1 MSFQL
6 KKNEL
11 TDSIIP
17 RDNQL
22 QPNDNP
28 IFNRRCFTM
37 LISGSKG
44 SGKTSLLLSLLSTPK
59 KQGGLMKEF
68 DRIYLVSPTARNDAK
83 LDDLVEELEDG
94 GTFYDEFSN
103 DIQVEIMNDMDAFNN
118 NRKKKKK
125 PHILVIYDDVISLLP
140 NNRKKGQSFNKFM
153 TCNRHMNASIIIL
166 TQRMSELSPLIRSQA
181 DLISYFKSN
190 NKKENAIFIDTFG
203 VNEDMLNFCCE
214 DSHTFMT
221 VSFMGKK
228 PMYFKKFDEVIFN

>member
-1 MSFQL
+1 MAFQL

-11 TDSIIP
+11 TESIIP

-22 QPNDNP
+22 QQNDNP

-83 LDDLVEELEDG
+83 LDELVEELESSG
-94 GTFYDEFSN
+94 SFYDEFSN
-103 DIQVEIMNDMDAFNN
+103 EIQKEIMDDIQAFNN
-118 NRKKKKK
+118 NFKKKKK
-125 PHILVIYDDVISLLP
+125 PHILVIYDDVISSLP

-153 TCNRHMNASIIIL
+153 TCNRHMNCSIVIL

-181 DLISYFKSN
+181 DLICYFKSN
-190 NKKENAIFIDTFG
+190 NKKENTIFIDTFG
-203 VNEDMLNFCCE
+203 VSEDMMNFCCE
-214 DSHTFMT
+214 DNHTFMT

-228 PMYFKKFDEVIFN
+228 PLYFKKFDEVV